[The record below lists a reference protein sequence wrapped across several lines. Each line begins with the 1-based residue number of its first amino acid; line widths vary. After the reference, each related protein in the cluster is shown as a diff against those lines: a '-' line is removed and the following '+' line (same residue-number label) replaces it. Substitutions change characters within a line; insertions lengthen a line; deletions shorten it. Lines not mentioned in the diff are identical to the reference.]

1 MKKYILISILFLSTV
16 FQVNA
21 QAKGVKIGYIDMEY
35 ILQNVPSYTEA
46 KNQLELKAQKW
57 KQEIEVRNNEITKLK
72 DALKA
77 EQVLLTKELIAEK
90 QEEITFQEKELLD
103 YNQKRFGPNGDLL
116 NQKSILV
123 KPIQDQIFTIVQ
135 DLADSK
141 KYDFIFDKSSDLT
154 MLFAAKRY
162 DISDQVL
169 RTLNRAEQKEQ
180 LTKKQ
185 LKLQEEKDAREDFIK
200 ENPEMLERQKNLED
214 KKAAREK
221 AIADKK
227 AEAAEKKK
235 LAEEAKKKELEEKA
249 AKTKIANEAAAEA
262 RAKAIEDKK
271 KEQEEKAA
279 ALKAQ
284 NDAVAEAKKK
294 ELEEKAAKIKLA
306 NEAAAQARAKAI
318 EDRKKELEEKA
329 AAQKA
334 LNEAAIQARAKAIE
348 DKRKEQE
355 ERNKK
360 LLEEKEAAKKARE
373 EKLKVKPIN

>member
-1 MKKYILISILFLSTV
+1 MRKQFLLFLTILFTGIT
-16 FQVNA
+16 FGQT
-21 QAKGVKIGYIDMEY
+21 KGVKIGYIDMEY

-46 KNQLELKAQKW
+46 KNQLEIKAQKW

-116 NQKSILV
+116 IQKSVLV

-169 RTLNRAEQKEQ
+169 RTLKRAEQKEQ

-185 LKLQEEKDAREDFIK
+185 LKLQQEKDAKEDAIR
-200 ENPEMLERQKNLED
+200 ENPEMLERQKILDD
-214 KKAAREK
+214 KKLAK
-221 AIADKK
+221 TKLIAEKK
-227 AEAAEKKK
+227 AEAEEKKK
-235 LAEEAKKKELEEKA
+235 LA
-249 AKTKIANEAAAEA
+249 
-262 RAKAIEDKK
+262 D
-271 KEQEEKAA
+271 
-279 ALKAQ
+279 
-284 NDAVAEAKKK
+284 EAKKK
-294 ELEEKAAKIKLA
+294 ELEEKAAKIKVA
-306 NEAAAQARAKAI
+306 NDAAAQARLKAIEDRKKEQEEKTAALKAQNQTAIDAKKKELEEKAAALKAQNQAAAEARTKAI

-334 LNEAAIQARAKAIE
+334 QNQAASEARTKAIE
-348 DKRKEQE
+348 DRKKE
-355 ERNKK
+355 
-360 LLEEKEAAKKARE
+360 LEEKNKKILEDREAAKKARE

>member
-1 MKKYILISILFLSTV
+1 MRKQFLLFLTILFSAFT
-16 FQVNA
+16 FG

-72 DALKA
+72 EALKT

-116 NQKSILV
+116 NQKSVLV

-200 ENPEMLERQKNLED
+200 ENPEMLERQKILED

>member
-1 MKKYILISILFLSTV
+1 MRKQFLLFLTILFTGIT
-16 FQVNA
+16 FGQT
-21 QAKGVKIGYIDMEY
+21 KGVKIGYIDMEY

-46 KNQLELKAQKW
+46 KNQLEIKAQKW

-116 NQKSILV
+116 IQKSVLV

-169 RTLNRAEQKEQ
+169 RTLKRAEQKEQ

-185 LKLQEEKDAREDFIK
+185 LKLQQEKDAKEDAIR
-200 ENPEMLERQKNLED
+200 ENPEMLERQKILDD
-214 KKAAREK
+214 KKLAK
-221 AIADKK
+221 AKLIAEKK
-227 AEAAEKKK
+227 AEAEEKKK
-235 LAEEAKKKELEEKA
+235 LA
-249 AKTKIANEAAAEA
+249 
-262 RAKAIEDKK
+262 D
-271 KEQEEKAA
+271 
-279 ALKAQ
+279 
-284 NDAVAEAKKK
+284 EAKKK
-294 ELEEKAAKIKLA
+294 ELEEKAAKIKAA
-306 NEAAAQARAKAI
+306 NDAAAQARLKAIEDRKKEQEDKTAALKAQNQTAIDAKKKELEEKAAALKAQNQAAAEARTKAIEDRKKELEEKAAALKAQNQAAAEARAKAI
-318 EDRKKELEEKA
+318 EDRKKELEEK
-329 AAQKA
+329 
-334 LNEAAIQARAKAIE
+334 
-348 DKRKEQE
+348 
-355 ERNKK
+355 NKK
-360 LLEEKEAAKKARE
+360 ILEDREAAKKARE

>member
-1 MKKYILISILFLSTV
+1 MRKQFLLFLTILFTGIT
-16 FQVNA
+16 FGQT
-21 QAKGVKIGYIDMEY
+21 KGVKIGYIDMEY

-46 KNQLELKAQKW
+46 KNQLEIKAQKW

-116 NQKSILV
+116 IQKSVLV

-169 RTLNRAEQKEQ
+169 RTLKRAEQKEQ

-185 LKLQEEKDAREDFIK
+185 LKLQQEKDAKEDAIR
-200 ENPEMLERQKNLED
+200 ENPEMLERQKILDD
-214 KKAAREK
+214 KKLAK
-221 AIADKK
+221 TKLIAEKK
-227 AEAAEKKK
+227 AEAEEKKK
-235 LAEEAKKKELEEKA
+235 LA
-249 AKTKIANEAAAEA
+249 
-262 RAKAIEDKK
+262 D
-271 KEQEEKAA
+271 
-279 ALKAQ
+279 
-284 NDAVAEAKKK
+284 EAKKK
-294 ELEEKAAKIKLA
+294 ELEEKAAKIKVA
-306 NEAAAQARAKAI
+306 NDAAAQARLKAIEDRKKEQEEKTAALKAQNQTAIDAKKKELEEKAAALKAQNQAAAEARTKAIEDRKKELEEKAAALKAQNQAAAEARAKAI
-318 EDRKKELEEKA
+318 EDRKKELEEK
-329 AAQKA
+329 
-334 LNEAAIQARAKAIE
+334 
-348 DKRKEQE
+348 
-355 ERNKK
+355 NKK
-360 LLEEKEAAKKARE
+360 ILEDREAAKKARE

>member
-1 MKKYILISILFLSTV
+1 MRKLFLLFLTILFTAVTFSQT
-16 FQVNA
+16 
-21 QAKGVKIGYIDMEY
+21 KGVKIGYIDMEY

-57 KQEIEVRNNEITKLK
+57 KQEIEVRNNEITRLK

-77 EQVLLTKELIAEK
+77 EQVLLTKELIVEK

-116 NQKSILV
+116 IQKSVLV

-185 LKLQEEKDAREDFIK
+185 LKLQQEKDAKEDFIK
-200 ENPEMLERQKNLED
+200 ENPEMLERQKILDD
-214 KKAAREK
+214 KKLAREK
-221 AIADKK
+221 SIADKK
-227 AEAAEKKK
+227 AEAQEKKK
-235 LAEEAKKKELEEKA
+235 IADEAKKKELEEKA
-249 AKTKIANEAAAEA
+249 AKIKADNDAATQA
-262 RAKAIEDKK
+262 RTKAIEDKK

-279 ALKAQ
+279 SIKEQNQTAVEAKKKEFEEKAAAIKAQ
-284 NDAVAEAKKK
+284 NQAAAEARAKALEEKKK
-294 ELEEKAAKIKLA
+294 ELEEKATALKA
-306 NEAAAQARAKAI
+306 QNQAAAEARAKII
-318 EDRKKELEEKA
+318 EQRKKELEE
-329 AAQKA
+329 
-334 LNEAAIQARAKAIE
+334 
-348 DKRKEQE
+348 
-355 ERNKK
+355 RNKK
-360 LLEEKEAAKKARE
+360 ILEDREAAKKARE

>member
-1 MKKYILISILFLSTV
+1 MRKQFLLFLAILLTSFT
-16 FQVNA
+16 FA
-21 QAKGVKIGYIDMEY
+21 QTKGVKIGYIDMEY

-72 DALKA
+72 EALKA
-77 EQVLLTKELIAEK
+77 EQVLLTKELITEK

-116 NQKSILV
+116 IQKSVLV
-123 KPIQDQIFTIVQ
+123 KPVQDQIFTIVQ

-185 LKLQEEKDAREDFIK
+185 LKLQQEKDAREDAIR
-200 ENPEMLERQKNLED
+200 ENPEMLERQKILDD
-214 KKAAREK
+214 KKLAREK
-221 AIADKK
+221 AIAEKK
-227 AEAAEKKK
+227 AEAEEKKK
-235 LAEEAKKKELEEKA
+235 LADEAKKKELEEKA
-249 AKTKIANEAAAEA
+249 AKVKAANDAATQA
-262 RAKAIEDKK
+262 RNKTIEDRKKEQEEKATAIKAQNQAAIDAKK
-271 KEQEEKAA
+271 KEFEEKAA

-284 NDAVAEAKKK
+284 NQAAAEARAKALEDKKK
-294 ELEEKAAKIKLA
+294 ELEEKAAALKA
-306 NEAAAQARAKAI
+306 QNQAAAEARAKII
-318 EDRKKELEEKA
+318 EERKKELEE
-329 AAQKA
+329 
-334 LNEAAIQARAKAIE
+334 
-348 DKRKEQE
+348 
-355 ERNKK
+355 RNKK
-360 LLEEKEAAKKARE
+360 IIEDREAAKKARE
-373 EKLKVKPIN
+373 EKLKTKPIN

>member
-1 MKKYILISILFLSTV
+1 MRKQFLLFLTILFTGIT
-16 FQVNA
+16 FGQT
-21 QAKGVKIGYIDMEY
+21 KGVKIGYIDMEY

-46 KNQLELKAQKW
+46 KNQLEIKAQKW

-116 NQKSILV
+116 IQKSVLV

-169 RTLNRAEQKEQ
+169 RTLKRAEQKEQ

-185 LKLQEEKDAREDFIK
+185 LKLQQEKDAKEDAIR
-200 ENPEMLERQKNLED
+200 ENPEMLERQKILDD
-214 KKAAREK
+214 KKLAREK
-221 AIADKK
+221 AIAEKK
-227 AEAAEKKK
+227 AEAEEKKK
-235 LAEEAKKKELEEKA
+235 LA
-249 AKTKIANEAAAEA
+249 
-262 RAKAIEDKK
+262 D
-271 KEQEEKAA
+271 
-279 ALKAQ
+279 
-284 NDAVAEAKKK
+284 EAKKK
-294 ELEEKAAKIKLA
+294 ELEEKAAKIKAA
-306 NEAAAQARAKAI
+306 NDAAAQARLKAIEDRKKEQEEKTAALKAQNQTAIDAKKKELEEKAAALKAQNQAAAEARTKAI

-334 LNEAAIQARAKAIE
+334 QNQAAAEARTKAIE
-348 DKRKEQE
+348 DRKKE
-355 ERNKK
+355 
-360 LLEEKEAAKKARE
+360 LEEKNKKILEDREAAKKARE

>member
-1 MKKYILISILFLSTV
+1 MRKQFLLFLTLLFSCFT
-16 FQVNA
+16 FGQT
-21 QAKGVKIGYIDMEY
+21 KGVKIGYIDMEY

-57 KQEIEVRNNEITKLK
+57 KQEIEVKNNEITKLK
-72 DALKA
+72 DALKT

-116 NQKSILV
+116 IQKSVLV
-123 KPIQDQIFTIVQ
+123 KPVQDQIFTIVQ

-162 DISDQVL
+162 DISEQVL

-185 LKLQEEKDAREDFIK
+185 LKLQQEKDAKEDAIR
-200 ENPEMLERQKNLED
+200 ENPEMLERQKILDD
-214 KKAAREK
+214 KKLAREK
-221 AIADKK
+221 LFAERK

-235 LAEEAKKKELEEKA
+235 
-249 AKTKIANEAAAEA
+249 IA
-262 RAKAIEDKK
+262 D
-271 KEQEEKAA
+271 
-279 ALKAQ
+279 
-284 NDAVAEAKKK
+284 EAKKK
-294 ELEEKAAKIKLA
+294 ELEEKAAKIKA
-306 NEAAAQARAKAI
+306 INDAAAQARAKAI
-318 EDRKKELEEKA
+318 EEKKKEQEEKATAIKSQNQTAVEAKKKEVEEKA
-329 AAQKA
+329 AALKAQNQAAAEARTKALEERKKEFEQKA
-334 LNEAAIQARAKAIE
+334 AALKAQNQAAAEARAKALE
-348 DKRKEQE
+348 ERKKEVE

-360 LLEEKEAAKKARE
+360 IAEDREAAKKARE

>member
-1 MKKYILISILFLSTV
+1 MRKQFLLFLTILFTGIT
-16 FQVNA
+16 FGQT
-21 QAKGVKIGYIDMEY
+21 KGVKIGYIDMEY

-46 KNQLELKAQKW
+46 KNQLEIKAQKW

-116 NQKSILV
+116 IQKSVLV

-169 RTLNRAEQKEQ
+169 RTLKRAEQKEQ

-185 LKLQEEKDAREDFIK
+185 LKLQQEKDAKEDAIR
-200 ENPEMLERQKNLED
+200 ENPEMLERQKILDD
-214 KKAAREK
+214 KKLAK
-221 AIADKK
+221 AKLIAEKK
-227 AEAAEKKK
+227 AEAEEKKK
-235 LAEEAKKKELEEKA
+235 LA
-249 AKTKIANEAAAEA
+249 
-262 RAKAIEDKK
+262 D
-271 KEQEEKAA
+271 
-279 ALKAQ
+279 
-284 NDAVAEAKKK
+284 EAKKK
-294 ELEEKAAKIKLA
+294 ELEEKAAKIKAA
-306 NEAAAQARAKAI
+306 NDAAAQARLKAIEDRKKEQEEKTAALKAQNQTAIDAKKKELEEKAAALKAQNQAAAEARTKAI

-334 LNEAAIQARAKAIE
+334 QNQAAAEARAKAIE
-348 DKRKEQE
+348 DRKKE
-355 ERNKK
+355 
-360 LLEEKEAAKKARE
+360 LEEKNKKILEDREAAKKARE

>member
-1 MKKYILISILFLSTV
+1 MRKQFLLFLTILFTGIT
-16 FQVNA
+16 FGQT
-21 QAKGVKIGYIDMEY
+21 KGVKIGYIDMEY

-46 KNQLELKAQKW
+46 KNQLEIKAQKW

-116 NQKSILV
+116 IQKSVLV

-169 RTLNRAEQKEQ
+169 RTLKRAEQKEQ

-185 LKLQEEKDAREDFIK
+185 LKLQQEKDAKEDAIR
-200 ENPEMLERQKNLED
+200 ENPEMLERQKILDD
-214 KKAAREK
+214 KKLAK
-221 AIADKK
+221 AKLIAEKK
-227 AEAAEKKK
+227 AEAEEKKK
-235 LAEEAKKKELEEKA
+235 LA
-249 AKTKIANEAAAEA
+249 
-262 RAKAIEDKK
+262 D
-271 KEQEEKAA
+271 
-279 ALKAQ
+279 
-284 NDAVAEAKKK
+284 EAKKK
-294 ELEEKAAKIKLA
+294 ELEEKAAKIKAA
-306 NEAAAQARAKAI
+306 NDDAAQARLKAIEDRKKEQEEKTAALKAQNQTAIDAKKKELEEKAAALKAQNQAAAEARTKAI

-334 LNEAAIQARAKAIE
+334 QNQAASEARTKAIE
-348 DKRKEQE
+348 DRKKE
-355 ERNKK
+355 
-360 LLEEKEAAKKARE
+360 LEEKNKKILEDREAAKKARE

>member
-1 MKKYILISILFLSTV
+1 MRKQFLLFLAILFTSLT
-16 FQVNA
+16 FG

-35 ILQNVPSYTEA
+35 ILQNVPSYSEA

-57 KQEIEVRNNEITKLK
+57 KQEIEVKNNEITKLK

-116 NQKSILV
+116 LQKSVLV

-169 RTLNRAEQKEQ
+169 RTLTRAEKREQ

-185 LKLQEEKDAREDFIK
+185 LKLQQEKDDKEDFIK
-200 ENPEMLERQKNLED
+200 ENPDKAERQKILDD
-214 KKAAREK
+214 KKTAREK
-221 AIADKK
+221 LAAEKK
-227 AEAAEKKK
+227 AEAEEKKK
-235 LAEEAKKKELEEKA
+235 IAAENKKKALEEKKAINSSTKKSNLTDSIA
-249 AKTKIANEAAAEA
+249 AKKANDKLVAEATRKAAAEA
-262 RAKAIEDKK
+262 KAKA
-271 KEQEEKAA
+271 
-279 ALKAQ
+279 L
-284 NDAVAEAKKK
+284 
-294 ELEEKAAKIKLA
+294 
-306 NEAAAQARAKAI
+306 
-318 EDRKKELEEKA
+318 EDRKKELEDRK
-329 AAQKA
+329 KKI
-334 LNEAAIQARAKAIE
+334 LE
-348 DKRKEQE
+348 DR
-355 ERNKK
+355 
-360 LLEEKEAAKKARE
+360 EAAKKARE
-373 EKLKVKPIN
+373 EKLKEKPIN

>member
-1 MKKYILISILFLSTV
+1 MRKQFLLFLTILFSALT
-16 FQVNA
+16 FG

-72 DALKA
+72 EALKT

-116 NQKSILV
+116 NQKSVLV

-200 ENPEMLERQKNLED
+200 ENPEMLERQKILED

-279 ALKAQ
+279 ALKSQ
-284 NDAVAEAKKK
+284 NEAIAEAKKK
-294 ELEEKAAKIKLA
+294 ELEVKAAKIKLA

-318 EDRKKELEEKA
+318 EDKKKELEEKA

-348 DKRKEQE
+348 DKIKEQE

-360 LLEEKEAAKKARE
+360 LLEEREAAKKARE
-373 EKLKVKPIN
+373 EKLKIKPIN

>member
-1 MKKYILISILFLSTV
+1 MRKQFLLFLTILFSAFT
-16 FQVNA
+16 FG

-72 DALKA
+72 EALKT

-116 NQKSILV
+116 NQKSVLV

-200 ENPEMLERQKNLED
+200 ENPEMLERQKILED

-235 LAEEAKKKELEEKA
+235 LAEEAKKKELEEKV